1 MVDDSVSTP
10 EITDYL
16 RNHIV
21 QKDEFLK
28 ELEELALKEY
38 IPIIQPEV
46 VQLIKVIFKAANVKN
61 VLEIGTAIGYSAINF
76 AYFTG
81 GKITTV
87 ERSPEMVEAAR
98 KNIEKCGMNDRI
110 EVVEGDALEVLR
122 NISETYDC
130 VFLDAAK
137 GQYINFLPECLRILK
152 PGGILVSDNVLYRGK
167 VALDGFIPRK
177 HRTIIR
183 NLKEYIDEIT
193 SKLETTIL
201 PMGDGVA
208 ISTVK

>member
-10 EITDYL
+10 EITEYL

-21 QKDEFLK
+21 QKNAFLK
-28 ELEELALKEY
+28 ELEKIALETY

-76 AYFTG
+76 AYFTD

-87 ERSPEMVEAAR
+87 ERSAEMAENAR
-98 KNIEKCGMNDRI
+98 KNIEKCGMSDRI
-110 EVVEGDALEVLR
+110 EVLEGEALDIMKRLDGE
-122 NISETYDC
+122 YDC
-130 VFLDAAK
+130 IFLDAAK

-152 PGGILVSDNVLYRGK
+152 RGGLLISDNVLYRGK

-193 SKLETTIL
+193 EQLETTIL

-208 ISTVK
+208 ISIVR

>member
-1 MVDDSVSTP
+1 M
-10 EITDYL
+10 
-16 RNHIV
+16 
-21 QKDEFLK
+21 QKNDFLK

-76 AYFTG
+76 AYFTNDE
-81 GKITTV
+81 ITTI
-87 ERSPEMVEAAR
+87 ERSAEMAETAR
-98 KNIEKCGMNDRI
+98 KNIEKCGLDNQI
-110 EVVEGDALEVLR
+110 EVIEGDALEILK
-122 NISETYDC
+122 NIDKRYDC
-130 VFLDAAK
+130 IFLDAAK

-152 PGGILVSDNVLYRGK
+152 PGGLLISDNVLYRGK

-183 NLKEYIDEIT
+183 NLKEYINEIT
-193 SKLETTIL
+193 EKLETTVL
-201 PMGDGVA
+201 PIGDGVA
-208 ISTVK
+208 VSIVK

>member
-1 MVDDSVSTP
+1 M
-10 EITDYL
+10 
-16 RNHIV
+16 
-21 QKDEFLK
+21 QKNEFLK

-46 VQLIKVIFKAANVKN
+46 VQLIKVIFKTAKVKS

-76 AYFTG
+76 AYFTEG
-81 GKITTV
+81 RITTI
-87 ERSPEMVEAAR
+87 ERSAEMAAAAR
-98 KNIEKCGMNDRI
+98 KNIEICGMAEHI
-110 EVVEGDALEVLR
+110 EVVEGEALEILKS
-122 NISETYDC
+122 IEQPYDC
-130 VFLDAAK
+130 IFLDAAK

-152 PGGILVSDNVLYRGK
+152 PGGLLISDNVLYRGK

-193 SKLETTIL
+193 EKLETTVL
-201 PMGDGVA
+201 PIGDGVA
-208 ISTVK
+208 VSIVKQERLDLFE

>member
-1 MVDDSVSTP
+1 MSTP
-10 EITDYL
+10 EITEYL
-16 RNHIV
+16 RSHIV
-21 QKDEFLK
+21 QKNDFLK

-46 VQLIKVIFKAANVKN
+46 VQLIKVIFKTANVKN

-76 AYFTG
+76 AYFTN
-81 GKITTV
+81 GKVTTI
-87 ERSPEMVEAAR
+87 ERSAEMADAAR
-98 KNIEKCGMNDRI
+98 KNIEKCGMNSRI
-110 EVVEGDALEVLR
+110 EVIEGEALEILSR
-122 NISETYDC
+122 ITESYDC
-130 VFLDAAK
+130 IFLDAAK

-152 PGGILVSDNVLYRGK
+152 PGGLLISDNVLYRGK

-193 SKLETTIL
+193 EKLETTVL
-201 PMGDGVA
+201 PIGDGVA
-208 ISTVK
+208 VSIIK

>member
-1 MVDDSVSTP
+1 M
-10 EITDYL
+10 
-16 RNHIV
+16 
-21 QKDEFLK
+21 QKNDFLK

-76 AYFTG
+76 AYFTKG
-81 GKITTV
+81 EITTI
-87 ERSPEMVEAAR
+87 ERSAEMAETAR
-98 KNIEKCGMNDRI
+98 KNIEKCGLGNQI
-110 EVVEGDALEVLR
+110 EVVEGDALEILK
-122 NISETYDC
+122 NINKTYDC
-130 VFLDAAK
+130 IFLDAAK

-152 PGGILVSDNVLYRGK
+152 PGGLLISDNVLYRGK

-183 NLKEYIDEIT
+183 NLKEYINEIT
-193 SKLETTIL
+193 EKLETTVL
-201 PMGDGVA
+201 PIGDGVA
-208 ISTVK
+208 VSIVK

>member
-1 MVDDSVSTP
+1 M
-10 EITDYL
+10 
-16 RNHIV
+16 
-21 QKDEFLK
+21 K

-46 VQLIKVIFKAANVKN
+46 VQLIKVIFKTAKVKS

-76 AYFTG
+76 AYFTEG
-81 GKITTV
+81 RITTI
-87 ERSPEMVEAAR
+87 ERSAEMAAAAR
-98 KNIEKCGMNDRI
+98 KNIEKCGMAEHI
-110 EVVEGDALEVLR
+110 EVVEGEALEILK
-122 NISETYDC
+122 NIEQPYDC
-130 VFLDAAK
+130 IFLDAAK

-152 PGGILVSDNVLYRGK
+152 PGGLLISDNVLYRGK

-193 SKLETTIL
+193 EKLETTVL
-201 PMGDGVA
+201 PIGDGVA
-208 ISTVK
+208 VSIVKQERLDLFE

>member
-1 MVDDSVSTP
+1 M
-10 EITDYL
+10 
-16 RNHIV
+16 
-21 QKDEFLK
+21 QKNEFLK

-46 VQLIKVIFKAANVKN
+46 VQLIKVIFKTAKVKS

-76 AYFTG
+76 AYFTEG
-81 GKITTV
+81 RITTI
-87 ERSPEMVEAAR
+87 ERSAEMAAAAR
-98 KNIEKCGMNDRI
+98 KNIEKCGMAEHI
-110 EVVEGDALEVLR
+110 EVGEGEALEILK
-122 NISETYDC
+122 NIEQPYDC
-130 VFLDAAK
+130 IFLDAAK

-152 PGGILVSDNVLYRGK
+152 PGGLLISDNVLYRGK

-193 SKLETTIL
+193 EKLETTVL
-201 PMGDGVA
+201 PIGDGVA
-208 ISTVK
+208 VSIVKQERLDLFE

>member
-1 MVDDSVSTP
+1 M
-10 EITDYL
+10 
-16 RNHIV
+16 
-21 QKDEFLK
+21 K

-46 VQLIKVIFKAANVKN
+46 VQLIKVIFKTAKVKS

-76 AYFTG
+76 AYFTEG
-81 GKITTV
+81 RITTI
-87 ERSPEMVEAAR
+87 ERSAEMAAAAR
-98 KNIEKCGMNDRI
+98 KNIEKCGMAEHI
-110 EVVEGDALEVLR
+110 EVVEGEALEILK
-122 NISETYDC
+122 NIEHPYDC
-130 VFLDAAK
+130 IFLDAAK

-152 PGGILVSDNVLYRGK
+152 PGGLLISDNVLYRGK

-193 SKLETTIL
+193 EKLETTVL
-201 PMGDGVA
+201 PIGDGVA
-208 ISTVK
+208 VSIVKQERLDLFE